1 MLRAKKGVT
10 YQGAEFTNLSFE
22 IIKDKLSN
30 LNRLKNWRPGKSK
43 ISDIVKVIK
52 K

>member
-22 IIKDKLSN
+22 IIKDKLSTDFIYKIF
-30 LNRLKNWRPGKSK
+30 NRIL
-43 ISDIVKVIK
+43 D
-52 K
+52 